1 MNTPVQALRSRAF
14 SRTGST
20 TRNRA
25 RPGGQAASTA
35 GWLALSALAALV
47 VLPLLYIFNTAL
59 KSNGSFLNAPF
70 TPTLHP
76 TLSQLSQAWHLAGMP
91 GSLYNSLLTSIPAAI
106 LLWIVCG
113 MAAFAVVH
121 VRFKGRNAMLIIILM
136 SILVPIQ
143 TVLFPLF
150 VELRNMS
157 LLNTYQG
164 LILCFV
170 TFGIPLTTFQFAAYF
185 HAIPT
190 SLIEAAKIDGANTFQ
205 ILWRII
211 VPMSKPVLAV
221 TGIVN
226 VVWTWNDLFLPYTV
240 ISSSSKM
247 PMTAQLAILSN
258 QQFADSVPLLAAA
271 AVLGVAPILV
281 IYLFAQRQIISGLAA
296 GGVK

>member
-1 MNTPVQALRSRAF
+1 MMKSVQALQNRAISRTSSRTRSRAK
-14 SRTGST
+14 
-20 TRNRA
+20 
-25 RPGGQAASTA
+25 PGGQAASTA
-35 GWLALSALAALV
+35 AWLSLSALAALV
-47 VLPLLYIFNTAL
+47 VLPLLYIFNTSL
-59 KSNGSFLNAPF
+59 KSNNTFLTAPF
-70 TPTLHP
+70 APTLNP
-76 TLSQLSQAWHLAGMP
+76 TLSQLRQAWHLAGMP
-91 GSLYNSLLTSIPAAI
+91 GSLYNSLLTSIPAAV

-113 MAAFAVVH
+113 MAAFGAVH
-121 VRFKGRNAMLIIILM
+121 VRFKGSNAMLILILT

-150 VELRNMS
+150 VELRNMA

-185 HAIPT
+185 RAIPT

-226 VVWTWNDLFLPYTV
+226 IVWTWNDLFLPYTV
-240 ISSSSKM
+240 ISSSTKM

-271 AVLGVAPILV
+271 AVLGVAPILI